1 VQAGGIRHSS
11 KNRRIW
17 LFSANFQ
24 PLDRPI
30 PTRHVPAALVG
41 GDVSSK
47 IFDISGKRIWVAGH
61 RGMVG
66 GAVARRLGREKCEIL
81 TVDHRDVDL
90 TRQADVEH
98 WLDKNRPDAIVMAAA
113 RVGGIHANSTL
124 PAEFLS
130 INLMIGTNIVSAA
143 HKAGVSRLI
152 NLGSSCMYPV
162 GAPQPIAEASLGA
175 GPPEPTNAA
184 YAMAKLATAGMAS
197 TYRARYDV
205 GYVIVIPTNLYGP
218 GDNFDPLM
226 SHVAPALMRRM
237 IEAQDKNVA
246 EVAIWGS
253 GKPRRELMFV
263 DDAADAIVF
272 VLERYSAAEPINIGI
287 GVDVSIRE
295 LADLTAK
302 IVSYRGR
309 LTFDASKPD
318 GAPRRLLDNARLAAL
333 GWRSSTDLADGL
345 GQMYRWYC
353 NCNNKVNAAA

>member
-1 VQAGGIRHSS
+1 MFRP
-11 KNRRIW
+11 
-17 LFSANFQ
+17 
-24 PLDRPI
+24 PLI
-30 PTRHVPAALVG
+30 G
-41 GDVSSK
+41 GDVDPK

-66 GAVARRLGREKCEIL
+66 GAVARRLARETCEIL
-81 TVDHRDVDL
+81 TVAHSEIDL
-90 TRQADVEH
+90 TRQADVER
-98 WLDKNRPDAIVMAAA
+98 WLDRCRPDAIVMAAA

-130 INLMIGTNIVSAA
+130 INLMIGANVVNAA
-143 HKAGVSRLI
+143 HKVGVRRLL

-184 YAMAKLATAGMAS
+184 YAMAKLATAGMVS
-197 TYRARYDV
+197 TYRAQYGVD
-205 GYVIVIPTNLYGP
+205 YITVIPTNLYGP

-237 IEAQDKNVA
+237 IEARDKGVA

-272 VLERYSAAEPINIGI
+272 VLERYSAGEPINIGI

-295 LADLTAK
+295 LAELTAK
-302 IVSYRGR
+302 VVGYRGT
-309 LTFDASKPD
+309 LAFDASKPD
-318 GAPRRLLDNARLAAL
+318 GAPRRLLDSSRLAAL
-333 GWRSSTDLADGL
+333 GWRASTQLADGL
-345 GQMYRWYC
+345 AQMYQWY
-353 NCNNKVNAAA
+353 CNNKVNAAA

>member
-1 VQAGGIRHSS
+1 MD
-11 KNRRIW
+11 
-17 LFSANFQ
+17 
-24 PLDRPI
+24 P
-30 PTRHVPAALVG
+30 
-41 GDVSSK
+41 K

-66 GAVARRLGREKCEIL
+66 GAVVRRLARENCEIL
-81 TVDHRDVDL
+81 TVARSDVDL
-90 TRQADVEH
+90 TRQADVER
-98 WLDKNRPDAIVMAAA
+98 WMEKNRPDAIVMAAA
-113 RVGGIHANSTL
+113 RVGGIHANSTQ

-130 INLMIGTNIVSAA
+130 INLMIGTNVVSAA
-143 HKAGVSRLI
+143 HKTGVRRLL

-197 TYRARYDV
+197 TYRAQYGVDYIT
-205 GYVIVIPTNLYGP
+205 GIPTNLYGP

-237 IEAQDKNVA
+237 IEARDKNVP

-272 VLERYSAAEPINIGI
+272 VLERYSAGEPINIGI

-295 LADLTAK
+295 LAEMTAK
-302 IVSYRGR
+302 VVGYRGQ
-309 LTFDASKPD
+309 LVFDASKPD
-318 GAPRRLLDNARLAAL
+318 GAPRRLLDNSRLAGL
-333 GWRSSTDLADGL
+333 GWRASTDLADGL
-345 GQMYRWYC
+345 AQMYQWYC
-353 NCNNKVNAAA
+353 NNKINAAA